1 MTNRHREV
9 DLVSKPMQPQP
20 YTPGH
25 RNYLLPLNQPVHE
38 LRPLMKNWTRRL
50 VVLAALSLVI
60 YGFHG
65 LLVDDIYIPGKR
77 SPGHH
82 YRGARA
88 FVALPMIISFA
99 SVLITVAFARY
110 DPRQNTLVAGRFAKF
125 LLTVSVISILG
136 GIAMFL
142 SH

>member
-9 DLVSKPMQPQP
+9 DLVSKPMRPQP

-25 RNYLLPLNQPVHE
+25 RNYLLPLDQPVHE
-38 LRPLMKNWTRRL
+38 LRPLMKSWTRRL

-82 YRGARA
+82 YRGAPA

-125 LLTVSVISILG
+125 LLTGSVISILG

>member
-1 MTNRHREV
+1 MTNRHREA
-9 DLVSKPMQPQP
+9 DLVSKPMRPQP

-25 RNYLLPLNQPVHE
+25 RNYLLPIEQPVHE
-38 LRPLMKNWTRRL
+38 LRPLMKSWTRRL

-125 LLTVSVISILG
+125 LLTVSVISIMG
-136 GIAMFL
+136 GITMFL

>member
-9 DLVSKPMQPQP
+9 DLVSKPMRPQP
-20 YTPGH
+20 YTPDH

-38 LRPLMKNWTRRL
+38 LRPLMKSWTRRL
-50 VVLAALSLVI
+50 VVLAALLLVI

-125 LLTVSVISILG
+125 LLTVSVISIMG
-136 GIAMFL
+136 GITMFL

>member
-9 DLVSKPMQPQP
+9 DLVSKPMRPQP

-25 RNYLLPLNQPVHE
+25 RNYLLPLEQPVHE
-38 LRPLMKNWTRRL
+38 LRPLMKSWTRRL
-50 VVLAALSLVI
+50 VVLAALLLVI

-82 YRGARA
+82 SRGARA

-125 LLTVSVISILG
+125 LLTVSVISIMG
-136 GIAMFL
+136 GITMFL

>member
-9 DLVSKPMQPQP
+9 DLVSKPMRPQP
-20 YTPGH
+20 YTLGH

-82 YRGARA
+82 YRGAPA

>member
-1 MTNRHREV
+1 
-9 DLVSKPMQPQP
+9 
-20 YTPGH
+20 
-25 RNYLLPLNQPVHE
+25 
-38 LRPLMKNWTRRL
+38 MKGWARRL

-65 LLVDDIYIPGKR
+65 MLVDDIYLPGKG

-82 YRGARA
+82 YRGASA
-88 FVALPMIISFA
+88 FVVFPMIISFA

-110 DPRQNTLVAGRFAKF
+110 DPRQNTLVAGRFAKL
-125 LLTVSVISILG
+125 LLTGSAISIMG

-142 SH
+142 SY

>member
-9 DLVSKPMQPQP
+9 DLVSKPMRPQP

-82 YRGARA
+82 YRGAPA

-125 LLTVSVISILG
+125 LLTVSVISIMG
-136 GIAMFL
+136 GITMFL

>member
-1 MTNRHREV
+1 MTNRHGEV
-9 DLVSKPMQPQP
+9 DLVSKPIRPKP

-25 RNYLLPLNQPVHE
+25 RNYLLPLDQPAHE
-38 LRPLMKNWTRRL
+38 LRPLMKSWTRRL

-82 YRGARA
+82 YRGAPA

>member
-1 MTNRHREV
+1 
-9 DLVSKPMQPQP
+9 
-20 YTPGH
+20 
-25 RNYLLPLNQPVHE
+25 
-38 LRPLMKNWTRRL
+38 MKNWTRRL
-50 VVLAALSLVI
+50 VVLAALLLVI

-125 LLTVSVISILG
+125 LLTVSVISIMG
-136 GIAMFL
+136 GITMFL

>member
-1 MTNRHREV
+1 MTSRHREA
-9 DLVSKPMQPQP
+9 DLVSKPMRPQP

-50 VVLAALSLVI
+50 VVLAALLLVI

-82 YRGARA
+82 YRGAPA

>member
-1 MTNRHREV
+1 MTNRHREA
-9 DLVSKPMQPQP
+9 DLVSKPMRPQP

-25 RNYLLPLNQPVHE
+25 RNYLLPLEQPVHE
-38 LRPLMKNWTRRL
+38 LRPLMKSWTRRL
-50 VVLAALSLVI
+50 VVLAALLLVI

-125 LLTVSVISILG
+125 LLTVSVISIMG
-136 GIAMFL
+136 GITMFL

>member
-9 DLVSKPMQPQP
+9 DLVSKPMRPQP

-25 RNYLLPLNQPVHE
+25 RNYLLPLDQPAHE
-38 LRPLMKNWTRRL
+38 LRPLMKSWTRRL
-50 VVLAALSLVI
+50 VVLAALSLAI

-82 YRGARA
+82 YRGAPA

-125 LLTVSVISILG
+125 LLTVSVISIMG
-136 GIAMFL
+136 GITMFL